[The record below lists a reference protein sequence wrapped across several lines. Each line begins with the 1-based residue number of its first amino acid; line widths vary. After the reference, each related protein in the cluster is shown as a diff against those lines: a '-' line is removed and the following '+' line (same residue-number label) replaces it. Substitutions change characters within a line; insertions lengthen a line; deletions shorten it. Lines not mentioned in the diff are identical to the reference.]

1 MTDNVIPPWLR
12 ADARAFR
19 ERVLEEMEGFE
30 PQELA
35 EAAVSLNRRQA
46 SHLVERCVNLYPGT
60 NIMSPLVTDLLGSS
74 VASRASEGHPGG
86 KYQTGLRWAEEA
98 EVMAGELMR
107 RVFGAKFAEV
117 RALSGSMAN
126 MAVLNS
132 LTEPG
137 DPIFSLT
144 TAAGAHISH
153 GKAGAAG
160 YRRLD
165 IHPIPYDPEAW
176 RIDLDKLREEVLQ
189 VKPRMIILGASLIL
203 FPYPV
208 RAIRELADEVG
219 AILLYDAAH
228 VAGMIAGGQWQHP
241 LEEGAHVMTASTY
254 KSFGG
259 PPGGVVLTNDADIA
273 RKADHAV
280 FPGMTA
286 NFHTNRMAPLAVA
299 AAEMTAFGE
308 GYAAQCAANAQ
319 ALAAAFV
326 RHKLVPAGEVRGYSA
341 GHMLALDVRTMGGGK
356 ATVEAL
362 EAAHIICNMNLLP
375 WDTLKDLRD
384 PSGLRLAVHEV
395 TRWGMQEPQM
405 AEIAEL
411 FRRVLVEHEPEEEVR
426 RDVLQLKSRYNTLHY
441 CFEKPS
447 PIRAFE
453 PFLPEI

>member
-1 MTDNVIPPWLR
+1 MNDRVIPAWLR
-12 ADARAFR
+12 ADAHAFR
-19 ERVLEEMEGFE
+19 ARVLDAMEGLG

-35 EAAVSLNRRQA
+35 ETAIELNRQQA
-46 SHLVERCVNLYPGT
+46 EHLVERCINLYPGT
-60 NIMSPLVTDLLGSS
+60 NIMSPIVTDLLGSS

-98 EVMAGELMR
+98 EVMAGELMC
-107 RVFGAKFAEV
+107 RVFDADYAEV

-137 DPIFSLT
+137 DSVFSLT

-165 IHPIPYDPEAW
+165 IHPIPYNPEGW
-176 RIDLDKLREEVLQ
+176 QIDLDMLREQVRE
-189 VKPRMIILGASLIL
+189 VKPRLIILGASLIL

-208 RAIRELADEVG
+208 REIRKLADEVG
-219 AILLYDAAH
+219 AILMYDAAH

-241 LEEGAHVMTASTY
+241 LKEGAHVMTASTY

-259 PPGGVVLTNDADIA
+259 PPGGVVLTNDEEIA

-299 AAEMTAFGE
+299 AAEMLAFGKA
-308 GYAAQCAANAQ
+308 YAEQCAANAQ
-319 ALAAAFV
+319 ALASAFV
-326 RHKLVPAGEVRGYSA
+326 RNDLKPAGRVRGYSA
-341 GHMLALDVRTMGGGK
+341 GHMLALDVRNMGGGK
-356 ATVEAL
+356 DAAASL

-375 WDTLKDLRD
+375 WDSLKDLRN

-395 TRWGMQEPQM
+395 TRWGMKEEAM
-405 AEIAEL
+405 DDIAAL
-411 FRRVLVEHEPEEEVR
+411 FRRVLIDREPEEQVR
-426 RDVLQLKSRYNTLHY
+426 ADVLKYKSRYNTLHY
-441 CFEKPS
+441 CFAKPGTGE
-447 PIRAFE
+447 A
-453 PFLPEI
+453 